1 MQGPTAWAGCFTDE
15 CSFCLPRSILASAL
29 APEEWCF
36 PPGTENLISV
46 HALGL
51 QRRAGHVTVM
61 QCPQLAVSQPGLKAS
76 VNLSRH
82 RVTSGASGLQVLL
95 LSAVLCSL
103 SSLQSLLPALVVL
116 LPVLQLGW
124 TAVPKAGSGSRGV
137 PATAA
142 LLSPSTPWACSSWL
156 QLHQKG
162 LDIPTARPHSAHMFQ
177 IPAGGRAEY
186 TGTVLSLRPPGL
198 LRRDLLDQVPST
210 TFKQLQTPQLGLEL
224 TLSSDFHIS
233 CGLDGL
239 VLGYFG
245 QLNHY
250 LCTARLL

>member
-1 MQGPTAWAGCFTDE
+1 M
-15 CSFCLPRSILASAL
+15 
-29 APEEWCF
+29 
-36 PPGTENLISV
+36 
-46 HALGL
+46 
-51 QRRAGHVTVM
+51 
-61 QCPQLAVSQPGLKAS
+61 KAS

-95 LSAVLCSL
+95 LTAVLCSL
-103 SSLQSLLPALVVL
+103 SSLQSLLVVL

-156 QLHQKG
+156 QLHQEG
-162 LDIPTARPHSAHMFQ
+162 LDIPTARPHSAHVFQ

>member
-1 MQGPTAWAGCFTDE
+1 MPLGCRCFSSLL
-15 CSFCLPRSILASAL
+15 CCAVSAPCRASCLPWLSS
-29 APEEWCF
+29 C
-36 PPGTENLISV
+36 
-46 HALGL
+46 
-51 QRRAGHVTVM
+51 
-61 QCPQLAVSQPGLKAS
+61 QC
-76 VNLSRH
+76 
-82 RVTSGASGLQVLL
+82 
-95 LSAVLCSL
+95 CSL
-103 SSLQSLLPALVVL
+103 
-116 LPVLQLGW
+116 
-124 TAVPKAGSGSRGV
+124 AGQQFLSWQQQRGV

-156 QLHQKG
+156 QLHQEG

-186 TGTVLSLRPPGL
+186 TETVLSLRPPGL